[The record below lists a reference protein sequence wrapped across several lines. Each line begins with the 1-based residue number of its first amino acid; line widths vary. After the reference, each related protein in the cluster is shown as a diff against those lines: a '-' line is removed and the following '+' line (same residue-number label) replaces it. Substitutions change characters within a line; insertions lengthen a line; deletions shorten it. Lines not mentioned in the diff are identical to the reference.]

1 LERCG
6 LSEGAVDPAVGVVEF
21 DSIAIGM
28 LAGDAMV
35 KAAPLGSIYAGT
47 IHPGKYLVL
56 VSGDTASV
64 DVALE
69 AGKATGA
76 NSVLDWIFLPDIHPD
91 VTAAMAAR
99 GGSATTSSDSLGI
112 IETATVA
119 TLVEAADAGVKAAAV
134 DLAAVR
140 LGDGLGG
147 KAYLLFCGI
156 VAEVEAAIDA
166 ASARAEPTGHLVHEV
181 VIPQLHDEMR
191 HNLDAEL
198 RFRKRVVLRP
208 QERGE

>member
-1 LERCG
+1 M
-6 LSEGAVDPAVGVVEF
+6 SDAAVDPAVGVVEF
-21 DSIAIGM
+21 ESIAVGM

-69 AGKATGA
+69 TGRAAGATT
-76 NSVLDWIFLPDIHPD
+76 VLDWIFLPDIHPD
-91 VTAAMAAR
+91 VTAALVAR
-99 GGSATTSSDSLGI
+99 GGAAVTSSDALGI
-112 IETATVA
+112 IETATVP
-119 TLVEAADAGVKAAAV
+119 TLVEAADAGIKAATV
-134 DLAAVR
+134 DVAAVR

-147 KAYLLFCGI
+147 KAYVLFCGV
-156 VAEVEAAIDA
+156 VAEVEAAVDA
-166 ASARAEPTGHLVHEV
+166 ASARAQPTGRLLHRI
-181 VIPQLHDEMR
+181 VISQLHDEMR
-191 HNLDAEL
+191 RNLDAEL

-208 QERGE
+208 QERGN